1 MRKLFTAVV
10 AVGLMMSGLITAAA
24 QDGSTA
30 VVSGFDTPAT
40 WIDARGND
48 VATLQVTGIENDWA
62 EYSEY
67 SEPERGYMFVAVNY
81 TITNISDSSLIVEP
95 YDFSLLDQFGRNNG
109 RAYVSLADDAS
120 SEIFEDDRALASD
133 EVAELTQIFQIPLDV
148 APAMFMWQPD
158 SGILMMVDIS
168 EGGTENGAIATG
180 FNAPATWTDDRGN
193 PVATVEITG
202 ITGDWQDYAEYYEPE
217 RGMVY
222 VALNVTITNV
232 SDTSLIVEP
241 YDFTLVDT
249 TGMNNS
255 TSWVE
260 ATEGVEPVFSEDVPL
275 AAGETYEGT
284 IVFSLLAD
292 TQPAVFSWQPDS
304 GLLHLVN
311 LTEGSTPAN
320 ATPVATPAN

>member
-168 EGGTENGAIATG
+168 EGSSENGAIATG